1 MKQRPNVRDKPK
13 KKEDLK
19 ALYKAIEQ
27 MDEEERSFIAGAIA
41 FAGAKKPH
49 EGRPA

>member
-13 KKEDLK
+13 GKEDLE

-41 FAGAKKPH
+41 FAGAKKTPTD
-49 EGRPA
+49 RPA